1 MGEQYKVIDMDTS
14 YKWWDRWF
22 VVANQKIDKL
32 LEDYN
37 YFSLNSVYLI
47 TPSCSLKQEFLV
59 RKPRVNLKGIW
70 SKCNIITMIDNF
82 GGLLTEVE
90 KICGNDI
97 FAVTQDKV
105 IDPDE
110 VERQKIY
117 VFFAVGHQE
126 DANKIESYLNENNY
140 TFIMADDVPFGV

>member
-1 MGEQYKVIDMDTS
+1 M
-14 YKWWDRWF
+14 
-22 VVANQKIDKL
+22 
-32 LEDYN
+32 
-37 YFSLNSVYLI
+37 
-47 TPSCSLKQEFLV
+47 
-59 RKPRVNLKGIW
+59 RKPQVNLKGIW
-70 SKCNIITMIDNF
+70 SKCDIITTIDNL

-105 IDPDE
+105 IDPDG

-117 VFFAVGHQE
+117 VFFAVGHQD